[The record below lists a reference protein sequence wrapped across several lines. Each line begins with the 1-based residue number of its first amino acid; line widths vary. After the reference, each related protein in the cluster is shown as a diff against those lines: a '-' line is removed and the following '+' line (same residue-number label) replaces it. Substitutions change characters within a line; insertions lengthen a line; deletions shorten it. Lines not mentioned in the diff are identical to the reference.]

1 MQINVF
7 FKAITMVFLTAVCV
21 ATIPALQY
29 SAMLKGMVGDQIIMR
44 ATSATS
50 ALADRSAGAIRFEKF
65 DRIEEEMSNL
75 LEKEHGD
82 VVGLAAYRP
91 GAEEAARAGMEGFD
105 PSSTLRPLAIAA
117 MERGEPQ
124 FSEDGTAVVVPVIM
138 GEENTIVGAVGSL
151 WSPEGQ
157 MQIVHEASQEAWLW
171 AIGVL
176 VSLLL
181 ISAYLLRRWLSR
193 PLEDVT
199 AAMTRVAE
207 GQLETPVPHLGKGD
221 EIGRIAR
228 ALDGQREKLVRAR
241 ETERLAREAD
251 AKARETAE
259 MIAQKEQEQRTVVDA
274 LTVGLDGLAEGDL
287 TRRIEIPFAPEYE
300 ALRKNFNRA
309 TTLLSTAV
317 EKVRDNAGFISQ
329 RSTEIARSS
338 DDLSQRTEG
347 QAATLEETAAALDEL
362 TRSIATTASE
372 SREAADI
379 ADTARCDAD
388 ETGHVVHR
396 AVDAVSTI
404 EESSAQIHQII
415 GVIEDIAFQT
425 NLLALNAGVEAARAG
440 EAGKGFAV
448 VATEVRALA
457 HRSSEAV
464 LEIKSLIDGSATH
477 VEEGVSLVRKAGD
490 ALQSIVR
497 QVADISI
504 HITRI
509 AERTAEQSAGLTQ
522 INTGVGQLDGVT
534 QQNAAMVEESTAAT
548 HQLDQDARDLNAAV
562 QSFRTDPRNGTA
574 RVA

>member
-1 MQINVF
+1 MQVNVF
-7 FKAITMVFLTAVCV
+7 LKAITMVFFTAVCV
-21 ATIPALQY
+21 ATIPAFHY
-29 SAMLKGMVGDQIIMR
+29 SSMLKDLVGDQLTMR
-44 ATSATS
+44 ASSTTS
-50 ALADRSAGAIRFEKF
+50 ALADRSAGAIRFGKF
-65 DRIEEEMSNL
+65 DRINAEMATL

-82 VVGLAAYRP
+82 IIGLAAYRP
-91 GAEEAARAGMEGFD
+91 GAKEAARAGVVGFD
-105 PSSTLRPLAIAA
+105 PAADLRPLALAA
-117 MERGEPQ
+117 MQTGEAQ
-124 FSEDGTAVVVPVIM
+124 LSDDGLAVAVPVMM
-138 GEENTIVGAVGSL
+138 GEEATIVGAVSSL
-151 WSPEGQ
+151 WSSEGQ
-157 MQIVHEASQEAWLW
+157 MQIVHDASREAWLW
-171 AIGVL
+171 AFGVL
-176 VSLLL
+176 VILLVV
-181 ISAYLLRRWLSR
+181 SAYLLRHWLSR

-207 GQLETPVPHLGKGD
+207 GELETPVPHLGKGD

-228 ALDGQREKLVRAR
+228 ALDGQREKLVRAQ
-241 ETERLAREAD
+241 ETERAAREAD
-251 AKARETAE
+251 AKARDTAAV
-259 MIAQKEQEQRTVVDA
+259 IAQKEKEQRMVVDA

-287 TRRIEIPFAPEYE
+287 TRRIDIPFAPDYD

-372 SREAADI
+372 SREVADI
-379 ADTARCDAD
+379 AETARRDAND
-388 ETGHVVHR
+388 TGNVVNR

-490 ALQSIVR
+490 ALQAIVR
-497 QVADISI
+497 QVSEISE
-504 HITRI
+504 HIGRI
-509 AERTAEQSAGLTQ
+509 AERTQEQSVGLTE

-534 QQNAAMVEESTAAT
+534 QQNAAMVEQSTAAT

-562 QSFRTDPRNGTA
+562 QSFRTDRHGQTA

>member
-1 MQINVF
+1 MQFNVF

-21 ATIPALQY
+21 ATIPAFHY
-29 SAMLKGMVGDQIIMR
+29 SAMLKDLVGDQLAMR
-44 ATSATS
+44 ATSTTS
-50 ALADRSAGAIRFEKF
+50 ALADRSAGAIRFGKF
-65 DRIEEEMSNL
+65 DRINDEMATL
-75 LEKEHGD
+75 LEKERGD
-82 VVGLAAYRP
+82 IIGLAAYRP
-91 GAEEAARAGMEGFD
+91 GAEEAARAGVVGFD
-105 PSSTLRPLAIAA
+105 PTSALRPLALAA
-117 MERGEPQ
+117 MQSGEAQ
-124 FSEDGTAVVVPVIM
+124 FSDDGLAVAVPVTM
-138 GEENTIVGAVGSL
+138 GEEATIVGAVSSL
-151 WSPEGQ
+151 WSSEGQ
-157 MQIVHEASQEAWLW
+157 MQIVHDASREAWLW

-181 ISAYLLRRWLSR
+181 VSAWLLRYWLSR

-199 AAMTRVAE
+199 LAMTRVAE
-207 GQLETPVPHLGKGD
+207 GELETPVPHLGKGD

-228 ALDGQREKLVRAR
+228 ALDGQRKKLVRAQ
-241 ETERLAREAD
+241 ETERAAREAD
-251 AKARETAE
+251 AKALESAE
-259 MIAQKEQEQRTVVDA
+259 LIARKEQEQRTVVDA
-274 LTVGLDGLAEGDL
+274 LTIGLDGLAEGDL
-287 TRRIEIPFAPEYE
+287 TRRIDVPFTSDYE

-372 SREAADI
+372 SREVADI
-379 ADTARCDAD
+379 AETARRDAND
-388 ETGHVVHR
+388 TGAVVNR

-490 ALQSIVR
+490 ALQTIVR
-497 QVADISI
+497 QVSEISE
-504 HITRI
+504 HIGRI
-509 AERTAEQSAGLTQ
+509 AERTQEQSVGLTE

-534 QQNAAMVEESTAAT
+534 QQNAAMVEQSTAAT

-562 QSFRTDPRNGTA
+562 QSFRTDQHGHTA

>member
-21 ATIPALQY
+21 ATIPAFHY
-29 SAMLKGMVGDQIIMR
+29 SSMLKGLVGDQLSMR
-44 ATSATS
+44 ASSITS
-50 ALADRSAGAIRFEKF
+50 ALAERSAGAIRFGKF
-65 DRIEEEMSNL
+65 ERIGEEMATL
-75 LEKEHGD
+75 LEKERGD
-82 VVGLAAYRP
+82 IVGLAAYRQ
-91 GAEEAARAGMEGFD
+91 GAEEAIRAGAAGFD
-105 PSSTLRPLAIAA
+105 PETTLAPMAVIAIQT
-117 MERGEPQ
+117 GEPQ
-124 FSEDGTAVVVPVIM
+124 ISGDGLAVAVPVVM
-138 GEENTIVGAVGSL
+138 GKESTVVGAIGSL
-151 WSPEGQ
+151 WSSEGQ
-157 MQIVHEASQEAWLW
+157 MQIVNDASREAWLW
-171 AIGVL
+171 AFGIL
-176 VSLLL
+176 VVLLL
-181 ISAYLLRRWLSR
+181 IAAYLLRHWLSR

-199 AAMTRVAE
+199 TAMARVAE
-207 GQLETPVPHLGKGD
+207 GELETPVPHLGKGD

-228 ALDGQREKLVRAR
+228 ALDEQREKLVRAG
-241 ETERLAREAD
+241 ETERAARAAD
-251 AKARETAE
+251 AKALETAE
-259 MIAQKEQEQRTVVDA
+259 IIARKEQEQRIVVDA
-274 LTVGLDGLAEGDL
+274 LTIGLDAMAEGDL
-287 TRRIEIPFAPEYE
+287 TNRIDTPFAPDYE

-309 TTLLSTAV
+309 ITLLATAV

-329 RSTEIARSS
+329 RSTEIARAS

-347 QAATLEETAAALDEL
+347 QAATLEQTAAALDEL
-362 TRSIATTASE
+362 TRSIASTASE
-372 SREAADI
+372 SREVADI
-379 ADTARCDAD
+379 ANTARRDAND
-388 ETGHVVHR
+388 TGEVVGR
-396 AVDAVSTI
+396 AVEAVSTI
-404 EESSAQIHQII
+404 EESSTQIHQII

-490 ALQSIVR
+490 ALQAIVR
-497 QVADISI
+497 QVSDISE
-504 HITRI
+504 HIGRI
-509 AERTAEQSAGLTQ
+509 AERTQEQSVGLTQ

-562 QSFRTDPRNGTA
+562 QSFRTEQHGQAA